1 MSDGTSGECTVS
13 ESASVQRVRITFSK
27 GEAVKYISHLS
38 VMRAWERIVRRAD
51 LPIAYSHG
59 FNPRPK
65 LAFASALSVGY
76 MGRAEI
82 LDLELRECMPVG
94 DLLGRVRPQLPDGF
108 AVHSVVE
115 IPLRVP
121 SAQSKLRYSVY
132 HVSFLTDQTAGS
144 LQEKLDRLLSASEL
158 PRRRVVKGKTREY
171 DLRPLIHKLW
181 YIGSQDATHVIGM
194 RLANSSVGAGRVDEV
209 AEELGL
215 LSEMRSVE
223 RIELIFSD
231 LT

>member
-1 MSDGTSGECTVS
+1 MS

-38 VMRAWERIVRRAD
+38 VMRGWERIVRRAD
-51 LPIAYSHG
+51 LPVAYSQG

-82 LDLELRECMPVG
+82 LDLELRECVPVG
-94 DLLGRVRPQLPDGF
+94 VVLERLRPQLPAGF
-108 AVHSVVE
+108 AVHSAVE
-115 IPLRVP
+115 ISLRAP
-121 SAQSKLRYSVY
+121 SAQSELRYSVY
-132 HVSFLTDQTAGS
+132 RVSLLTNQTAAG
-144 LQEKLDRLLSASEL
+144 LQEKLDGLLSTSEL

-171 DLRPLIHKLW
+171 DLRPLIHRLW
-181 YIGSQDATHVIGM
+181 YIDSHDATHVIGM
-194 RLANSSVGAGRVDEV
+194 TLANASTGAGRVDEV

-223 RIELIFSD
+223 RIELIFGGVA
-231 LT
+231 